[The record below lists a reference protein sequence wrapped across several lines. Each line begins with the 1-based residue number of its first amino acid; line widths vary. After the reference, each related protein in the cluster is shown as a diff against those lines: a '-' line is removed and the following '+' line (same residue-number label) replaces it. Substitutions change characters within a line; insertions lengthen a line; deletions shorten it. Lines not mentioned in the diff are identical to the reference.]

1 MFGEAVLGLSQGSV
15 SELLSKP
22 KPWHMLSIKGREPF
36 IRMQLWLNDPHN
48 LEKLQTLKNERREAN
63 KRRRALDPSAEISQD
78 SQDIF
83 QAPSPGGSSKKA
95 RVLFSEEQK
104 EALRL
109 AFALDPYPNLAAIEF
124 LAQELQLSTRTIT
137 NWFHNHRMRLKQSS
151 SSGSGSPVDGNPSP
165 CREIPSSQTPFDPVH
180 FRLLLHQRLMELRK
194 EKGLPPTL
202 PGLTP
207 GLHPCLP
214 TSFFPHFPPLG
225 LGLGFHPGDREHHAG
240 LDLSMKNENEGDDS
254 NVSYVDE
261 DSNMSGA
268 MSPSGNR
275 SGEEDMIDRDG
286 QRSTSPVSRSSSRRK
301 PAAPQWVNPSWATGP
316 DSAKERE
323 VIINGVCVM
332 QTDDYRH
339 REEET
344 VLIEPT
350 PVDENRRSNEFAQDI
365 GQDLPPS
372 DELESHSP
380 APSGS
385 PRRVLLNHEENDI
398 VSNPPEQECEEDNM
412 SVKEDSFEENDPN
425 QESELQD
432 TSDQIKIKDE
442 VA

>member
-1 MFGEAVLGLSQGSV
+1 
-15 SELLSKP
+15 
-22 KPWHMLSIKGREPF
+22 MLSIKGREPF

-48 LEKLQTLKNERREAN
+48 LEKLQLLKNERREQN
-63 KRRRALDPSAEISQD
+63 KRRRGVDPSVEMNQD

-83 QAPSPGGSSKKA
+83 QAPSPGGSSKKP

-109 AFALDPYPNLAAIEF
+109 AFALDPYPNVNAIEF

-137 NWFHNHRMRLKQSS
+137 NWFHNHRMRLKQTS
-151 SSGSGSPVDGNPSP
+151 SSGSGSPVEGGPSP
-165 CREIPSSQTPFDPVH
+165 CREIPTSQTPFDPVH
-180 FRLLLHQRLMELRK
+180 FRILLSQRLMELRK

-202 PGLTP
+202 PGL
-207 GLHPCLP
+207 GLGLPPCLP
-214 TSFFPHFPPLG
+214 PGFFPHFPPLG
-225 LGLGFHPGDREHHAG
+225 MGLGIHPSDREPHAG
-240 LDLSMKNENEGDDS
+240 LDLTMKGENEGDDS
-254 NVSYVDE
+254 NVSYLDE
-261 DSNMSGA
+261 DSNMSGG

-275 SGEEDMIDRDG
+275 SEGEEMMDRDG
-286 QRSTSPVSRSSSRRK
+286 QRSSSPVSRSSSRRK
-301 PAAPQWVNPSWATGP
+301 PAAPQWVNPSWASGP

-350 PVDENRRSNEFAQDI
+350 AVDETRRSNEFISDI
-365 GQDLPPS
+365 GQELPS
-372 DELESHSP
+372 EERQESHSP
-380 APSGS
+380 TITGS
-385 PRRVLLNHEENDI
+385 PRRVLLKDPENEI
-398 VSNPPEQECEEDNM
+398 EPTNPTEQESDNM
-412 SVKEDSFEENDPN
+412 SIKEENEDEPESN
-425 QESELQD
+425 QDNQQQSQEQNEE
-432 TSDQIKIKDE
+432 E